1 VNVWLWGAS
10 ALLLGVLPCGWVAV
24 RASRVDA
31 LVGLQT
37 AGTVVTLALVL
48 LAEGFH
54 RSSYMGVAL
63 ALPFLS
69 FAGTL
74 LIARFLS
81 RHLL

>member
-1 VNVWLWGAS
+1 MNVWLWGA
-10 ALLLGVLPCGWVAV
+10 AGLLLGVLPCGWLAV
-24 RASRVDA
+24 RASRVDG

-37 AGTVVTLALVL
+37 AGTVASLALVL

-63 ALPFLS
+63 ALPFVS
-69 FAGTL
+69 FVGTL
-74 LIARFLS
+74 LIARFLG